1 MKKIVLISIP
11 ILIALVVGLFMILS
25 KDNYLG
31 DYQIKVE
38 VIDEQTPDRKLIVL
52 RNGTETKKYKHIK
65 YNDGKNTI
73 LCYQENPTAN
83 KHEIEDELI
92 VVLPNDK
99 EVIAKVIKED
109 K

>member
-1 MKKIVLISIP
+1 MKKILLISIP
-11 ILIALVVGLFMILS
+11 ILILIIVGLFIILK
-25 KDNYLG
+25 KDDYSG

-38 VIDEQTPDRKLIVL
+38 VFDSRTPDRKLIVL
-52 RNGTETKKYKHIK
+52 RNEKETKEYKYIK

-83 KHEIEDELI
+83 MYEINDELI